1 MKTGDFEVVVEK
13 VIFHNPAKAL
23 PFNISKPQSAVRENV
38 RLQYRYLDIRGKE
51 MQEAL
56 RLRSSVIHHM
66 RRFLV
71 EQLHFVDI
79 ETPTLFR
86 SSPGGAREFLV
97 PSQQPGHFYALT
109 QSPQQLKQL
118 LMVGMVDKYF
128 QIARCYRDEGLFI
141 AISYDIFILEYFWK
155 TIEACLNLYFVLS

>member
-1 MKTGDFEVVVEK
+1 
-13 VIFHNPAKAL
+13 
-23 PFNISKPQSAVRENV
+23 
-38 RLQYRYLDIRGKE
+38 

-66 RRFLV
+66 RRVLI
-71 EQLHFVDI
+71 EQLSFVDV

-118 LMVGMVDKYF
+118 LMVGMIDRYF
-128 QIARCYRDEGLFI
+128 QVARCYRDEGYCFHV
-141 AISYDIFILEYFWK
+141 SFSCK
-155 TIEACLNLYFVLS
+155 TFN